1 MAIVA
6 GPRPWRRIRHAP
18 PSLLMEG
25 DSWPPETP
33 DPPRPPVSPD
43 LPWPPVSPDPPWL
56 LGLPDP
62 PWRPP
67 LCPCPAL
74 ASRAATPLPDGTVT
88 AQDAPSGG
96 GGELLSVCSCWVP
109 DLPFLV
115 LFRFSLMYH
124 HSFLSPVL
132 INLLVCSFV
141 PCLYKSSV
149 LPLSLSWIDVV

>member
-1 MAIVA
+1 MNCKSLWIKASAKCISVSVSV
-6 GPRPWRRIRHAP
+6 RPWRRIRHAP

-33 DPPRPPVSPD
+33 DPP
-43 LPWPPVSPDPPWL
+43 WL

-74 ASRAATPLPDGTVT
+74 ASRAPTPLPDGTVT
-88 AQDAPSGG
+88 VQDAPSGG
-96 GGELLSVCSCWVP
+96 GGELLRVCSCWVP
-109 DLPFLV
+109 VLPFLV
-115 LFRFSLMYH
+115 LIRFSLIYH
-124 HSFLSPVL
+124 HSFVSLVL

-141 PCLYKSSV
+141 PCIYKYSV